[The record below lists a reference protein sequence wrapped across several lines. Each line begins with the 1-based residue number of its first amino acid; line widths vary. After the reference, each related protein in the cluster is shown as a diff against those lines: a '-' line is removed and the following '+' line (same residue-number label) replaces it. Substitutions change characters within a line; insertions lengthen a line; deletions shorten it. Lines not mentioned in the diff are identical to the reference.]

1 MNENT
6 SLFENRE
13 KLAENKL
20 IILYI
25 MKNVN
30 CPLSNSQILKLLYDF
45 EGFNYYYFQ
54 HILSDLVEQNY
65 IMYYKQEE
73 EWLYQITRE
82 RNKRIRTNRKYPT
95 RNNKIQ
101 TRRNNK
107 KPS

>member
-6 SLFENRE
+6 SLFENKE

-30 CPLSNSQILKLLYDF
+30 CPLLNSQILKLLDDF

-82 RNKRIRTNRKYPT
+82 RNKRLRTNRKHPT
-95 RNNKIQ
+95 RNNKI
-101 TRRNNK
+101 
-107 KPS
+107 